1 MVPEQCTAMSKGMR
15 ILLILIL
22 FAVLPLLM
30 GCARDPEPLLDRRI
44 QAVENGLLEKQND
57 PPWKRMRLEDRM
69 AYYNVPGVSIAV
81 IDDGRIAWTKGYGV
95 LENGSLQPV
104 TPETLFQPASL
115 GKPIVA
121 MAALHFVETGLLDL
135 DRDVNEQLASWQ
147 VPENSLTQHER
158 VTLRRLLSHSA
169 GVTVAGFV
177 GYRQG
182 MAVPNLQQILDGLP
196 PANSDPILVDITPG
210 TQERYSGGGYMIVQ
224 KLLEDVTGQ
233 PLPETIRQVV
243 LDPLAMTSSTLEWP
257 LPEGLRSLAAHGHR
271 ADGSPIAGGWHTYPE
286 VGAGASMWSTPTD
299 ISRFVIQ
306 LMDAYRGSGGDLI
319 SQAMATEML
328 TPQINNR
335 GLGPLVY
342 DDGGD
347 LFYFM
352 HPGANDG
359 YKSVMVGY
367 PERRQGVVI
376 MTNGDNGDLLWHE
389 ILNSISA
396 EYRWVPDRTLLY
408 IGLVVSCLVVTVVF
422 RRFSATS
429 HRT

>member
-30 GCARDPEPLLDRRI
+30 GCARDPEPLLDHRI
-44 QAVENGLLEKQND
+44 QTVENGLLEKQND

-95 LENGSLQPV
+95 LENGSVQPV

-182 MAVPNLQQILDGLP
+182 VAVPNLQQILDGLP

-210 TQERYSGGGYMIVQ
+210 TLERYSGGGYMIVQ
-224 KLLEDVTGQ
+224 QLLEDVTGQ
-233 PLPETIRQVV
+233 PLAETIRQVV
-243 LDPLAMTSSTLEWP
+243 LDSLAMTSSTLEWP
-257 LPEGLRSLAAHGHR
+257 LPEGLRLLAAHGHR
-271 ADGSPIAGGWHTYPE
+271 ADGRPIAGGWHTYPE
-286 VGAGASMWSTPTD
+286 VGAGASMWSTPSD
-299 ISRFVIQ
+299 ISRFIIQ
-306 LMDAYRGSGGDLI
+306 LMDAYRGDGGDLV

-396 EYRWVPDRTLLY
+396 EYGWVSDRTLLY
-408 IGLVVSCLVVTVVF
+408 IGLVVACLVVTVVF

>member
-1 MVPEQCTAMSKGMR
+1 M
-15 ILLILIL
+15 
-22 FAVLPLLM
+22 
-30 GCARDPEPLLDRRI
+30 
-44 QAVENGLLEKQND
+44 
-57 PPWKRMRLEDRM
+57 
-69 AYYNVPGVSIAV
+69 
-81 IDDGRIAWTKGYGV
+81 IDDGRIAWMKGYGV
-95 LENGSLQPV
+95 LEIGTTRPV

-121 MAALHFVETGLLDL
+121 MAALHFVETGLLNL

-147 VPENSLTQHER
+147 VPENSLTQHQR

-224 KLLEDVTGQ
+224 QLLEDVTGK
-233 PLPETIRQVV
+233 PLPALLQQVV
-243 LDPLAMTSSTLEWP
+243 LQPLGMTSSVADWP
-257 LPEGLRSLAAHGHR
+257 LPESLHSLAAHGHR

-286 VGAGASMWSTPTD
+286 VGAGASMWSTPSD

-306 LMDAYRGSGGDLI
+306 LMDAYRGGGADLI

-328 TPQINNR
+328 SPQINNR

-359 YKSVMVGY
+359 YKSVLVGY
-367 PERRQGVVI
+367 PERQQGVVI
-376 MTNGDNGDLLWHE
+376 MTNSDNGDLLWRE

-396 EYRWVPDRTLLY
+396 EYGWVPDRTLLY
-408 IGLVVSCLVVTVVF
+408 ILLVFACLIVAVVYRHSST
-422 RRFSATS
+422 TS
-429 HRT
+429 HRR